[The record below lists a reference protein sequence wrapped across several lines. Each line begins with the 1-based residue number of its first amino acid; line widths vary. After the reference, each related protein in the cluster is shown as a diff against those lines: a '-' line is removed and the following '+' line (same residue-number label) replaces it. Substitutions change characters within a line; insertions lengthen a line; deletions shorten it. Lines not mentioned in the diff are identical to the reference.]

1 MGTKAVENRKKKSR
15 YSEWKKAAS
24 IYSPMEEAKAM
35 AQASEG
41 EKANGIDETV
51 FKETVNK
58 RGKSRDGRDGRDGN
72 KKPANMIDE
81 QNETEEI
88 RLEYNLDED

>member
-1 MGTKAVENRKKKSR
+1 MGTKAVEYRKKKSR
-15 YSEWKKAAS
+15 YSEWKKDAS

-35 AQASEG
+35 AQASEGAEGQRTPEVRNSREERAISEG

-58 RGKSRDGRDGRDGN
+58 RGK
-72 KKPANMIDE
+72 K
-81 QNETEEI
+81 
-88 RLEYNLDED
+88 

>member
-1 MGTKAVENRKKKSR
+1 MGTKAVEYRKKKRR

-41 EKANGIDETV
+41 A
-51 FKETVNK
+51 
-58 RGKSRDGRDGRDGN
+58 
-72 KKPANMIDE
+72 KKKKKKITPEVRNSI
-81 QNETEEI
+81 
-88 RLEYNLDED
+88 